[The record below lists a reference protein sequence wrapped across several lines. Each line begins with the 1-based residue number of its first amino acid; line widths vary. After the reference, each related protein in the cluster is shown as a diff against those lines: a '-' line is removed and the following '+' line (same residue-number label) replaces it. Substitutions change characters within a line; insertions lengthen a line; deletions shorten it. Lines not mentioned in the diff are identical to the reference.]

1 MKKISVLVFALFIMS
16 FISCNGVGANK
27 TENVTNEIKVGF
39 VNQMNTEMF
48 KKLVYNYQKNPNDW
62 VFEGNQPC
70 IIDFYADWCRPCKMV
85 APIMEELATQYKGK
99 ITFYKINIDQEK
111 ELSQTFN
118 IQSIP
123 ALLYIPANGQPQMS
137 VGLSSKEGY
146 IQQIQSLLIKTQAS
160 N

>member
-16 FISCNGVGANK
+16 LISCNGVGANK
-27 TENVTNEIKVGF
+27 AENATEEIKAGV

-62 VFEGNQPC
+62 VFEGKQPC

-85 APIMEELATQYKGK
+85 APIMEELATQYRGK
-99 ITFYKINIDQEK
+99 VTFYKINIDQER

-123 ALLYIPANGQPQMS
+123 ALLYIPADGQPRIS